1 MQQTLLHVLESL
13 VQGASG
19 RVGDLDIL
27 SEAHRSHIMQWASE
41 MPPTNFSCVHE
52 HVEKRAKMQPDV
64 DAIVTSDL
72 SITYDEL
79 ERLSSLLAAHLAF
92 LGVRPEVMVPF
103 FFDKSPWTIVV
114 MYAILKAGGSCVAL
128 SPEFPDSRLTN
139 MIEATE
145 ATLAICDS
153 KYVDRLQTLIPTAVP
168 IDTSVSTASAMMSR
182 FEALSSTT
190 PSQAKPYH
198 PAIIAFT
205 SGSTGTPKGI
215 ILTHASM
222 STSMFAHGP
231 LVQMSESSRVLQFSS
246 YTFDASLEEIFTTLA
261 FGGTIC
267 VPTEYERMNELP
279 AFIKAHHVNFAALTP
294 TVASLLNPEELPLKT
309 VDIAGEVVPQALASK
324 WATHTNL
331 VVTYGPAECSIISS
345 GMLVDPNHVQNG
357 TLGKP
362 AGTLMW
368 IVDAN
373 DHNKLVPIGCAGE
386 ILIEGPLLARGYI
399 NKDQTEKSFIFD
411 PSWTQ
416 MCPVSGAGDQRR
428 LYKTG
433 DLARYEPDGSII
445 YLGRMD
451 SQVKIHGQRVDLGEV
466 ETALSSHGVSQSTA
480 MVPKNGHFTKKLV
493 VVFSKSNASSA
504 SGRILEVMTDDD
516 VATHVAE
523 LRKGLQIA
531 LPGYMLPR
539 VWVPVEALP
548 LNPNGKLDRRA
559 VGQWLERLDEE
570 ACERI
575 LALGNSLKPASELTD
590 IEKLLVSVWSEAL
603 GLPKSMIDVDQPFF
617 SLGGDSVS
625 AIRVASQ
632 LRSQGIHL
640 AVHDIFRHRTV
651 SALAELIS
659 SENPNLAGA
668 IGKIQPFPL
677 TPSQLMQLRS
687 HAGTTS
693 TVAQKLIAKLKRGVD
708 FDEMNAAFK
717 TLSERHPM
725 LTAHFERDSS
735 GTWSQRSV
743 DTPGNPL
750 ELGHLHAT
758 SLEEAQSLFLST
770 QPDLDIA
777 KGPLVAASLV
787 DIESADTESSQL
799 LILAMHPLIAD
810 DASLR
815 VILEDLETLLLHAP
829 AGCNLASFQDWALA
843 QFNNS
848 QRKLSNNSFAGILGT
863 AQTNFIDYWGMQ
875 QHPNTHSG
883 IKTSDISIDP
893 DTASLLLGKA
903 NLTLRTEAVEILL
916 AALCHSF
923 TNTFN
928 DRSPP
933 KVFCASNER
942 DGGADDS
949 NISSTVGCFTTISA
963 VCAEENYTTAPI
975 SSDLETR
982 IIQTLR
988 CVRDQRRFA
997 HHNVTGLEDVEVFL
1011 TYTKK
1016 LSLETSLFQE
1026 MPCVEGNDISEH
1038 QTRKSLF
1045 EVSAEVIDGQIDIR
1059 FHYHENMERQS
1070 DILAWIQAFEDLLR
1084 SSASVLAQAYP
1095 VPTLSDFPLL
1105 DVEDYASL
1113 DNLVERCK
1121 SQAQISDMSLIESIH
1136 PCSPM
1141 QEGILLSTLRSASI
1155 YDGQEFW
1162 KVLPKSPGAD
1172 LDILKLKAAC
1182 ESVIARH
1189 DILRT
1194 HFVEAHHG
1202 RSAFLQVVLRA
1213 VNHPVQLAT
1222 FDDFD
1227 DLTHQPLPQLHEA
1240 GILPYIFTLCELAT
1254 GDVYLRLDISHALSD
1269 GVSTGILMRD
1279 LLLAYDDKLLPAGP
1293 SYRNYISHLESQSG
1307 ELTLQ
1312 FWQDNLKDATPCHF
1326 PLLNESGVGSSPIH
1340 RSTDVPLSI
1349 QQKDQVREFCK
1360 SHSTTLA
1367 NFMSAIWAIVL
1378 PSFSDA
1384 SSDTATFGYLAS
1396 GRDIALPGVD
1406 DILGPMITMLI
1417 RSVNV
1422 SPETTVLG
1430 LIEEMQQDFIKS
1442 WPYQH
1447 CSLGEI
1453 HHALG
1458 LSGTP
1463 LFNTI
1468 VNLGHAGGFKK
1479 PQDMPGDILF
1489 VPENVQS
1496 RSEVSLLVL
1505 MRASEKYYLS
1515 VPLLCKKMEIKLIEN
1530 C

>member
-1 MQQTLLHVLESL
+1 MQQTLLHILESL

-145 ATLAICDS
+145 AKLAICDS

-168 IDTSVSTASAMMSR
+168 IDTSVSTASAMMSH
-182 FEALSSTT
+182 FEALSSTS

-279 AFIKAHHVNFAALTP
+279 AFIKAHCVNFAALTP

-309 VDIAGEVVPQALASK
+309 VDIAGEVVPQTLASK

-386 ILIEGPLLARGYI
+386 IFIEGPLLARGYI

-411 PSWTQ
+411 PFWTQ
-416 MCPVSGAGDQRR
+416 MCPVPGAGDQRR

-504 SGRILEVMTDDD
+504 SGRILEVMTGDD

-575 LALGNSLKPASELTD
+575 LALGNSLKPASELTE

-677 TPSQLMQLRS
+677 TPSQHMQLRS

-693 TVAQKLIAKLKRGVD
+693 TIAQKLIAKLKRRVD
-708 FDEMNAAFK
+708 FDEMSAAFK

-735 GTWSQRSV
+735 GTWSQRLV
-743 DTPGNPL
+743 DTPANPL

-758 SLEEAQSLFLST
+758 SFEEAQSLFLSM

-787 DIESADTESSQL
+787 DIESVNTKSSQL
-799 LILAMHPLIAD
+799 LTLAMHSLIAD

-829 AGCNLASFQDWALA
+829 AGCSPASFQDWALA

-848 QRKLSNNSFAGILGT
+848 QRKPSNNSFAAILGT
-863 AQTNFIDYWGMQ
+863 TRTNFMDYWGMQ
-875 QHPNTHSG
+875 HHPNTRSG
-883 IKTSDISIDP
+883 IKTTDISIDP

-923 TNTFN
+923 TNTFT

-933 KVFCASNER
+933 KVFCASNDR
-942 DGGADDS
+942 DGAADDS

-963 VCAEENYTTAPI
+963 VCAEENYTTAPV

-982 IIQTLR
+982 IVQTLR
-988 CVRDQRRFA
+988 CVKDQRRFA

-1011 TYTKK
+1011 TYIKK
-1016 LSLETSLFQE
+1016 SCLETALFQE

-1059 FHYHENMERQS
+1059 FHYHENMARQS

-1113 DNLVERCK
+1113 DSLVERCK

-1162 KVLPKSPGAD
+1162 KVLPKSPSAD

-1213 VNHPVQLAT
+1213 VNSPVQLAT

-1340 RSTDVPLSI
+1340 QSTDVPLSI

-1360 SHSTTLA
+1360 LHSTTLA

-1378 PSFSDA
+1378 PCFSDA

-1496 RSEVSLLVL
+1496 RSEVSLLFL
-1505 MRASEKYYLS
+1505 MRASEKYHLS
-1515 VPLLCKKMEIKLIEN
+1515 APLPCKEMKIKLIEN